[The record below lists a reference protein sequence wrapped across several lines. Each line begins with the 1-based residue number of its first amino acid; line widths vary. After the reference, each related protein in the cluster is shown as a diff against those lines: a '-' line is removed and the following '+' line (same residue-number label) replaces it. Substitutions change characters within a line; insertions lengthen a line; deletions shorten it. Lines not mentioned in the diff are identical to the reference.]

1 MSGFTMTDPS
11 GGIPFRMQNLQE
23 GNQYI
28 KKGNALL
35 PCPSFEK
42 PEDILKLP
50 ADEEVI
56 TVLGKQWARL
66 VLEYDFSIV
75 RKSGHGVQ
83 RPEAE
88 AMRLVSK
95 HTFVPVPEVI
105 STHFDDDYGRI
116 DMTVIPGTRL
126 EKKWDTLDEKTKESI
141 CLRLWDMI
149 SKIRAIS
156 RPPELEGLFQCL
168 ADGSLSRGKMLEDLQ
183 DPGRPLM
190 NDSDLRSRIYE
201 RYLHFGGSRYER
213 ELPDMLPR
221 SDCSVF
227 THADIAP
234 RNIMVD
240 EENRVTGILDWEW
253 AGWYPDYWEYAQIMR
268 PAFEGDFKVWMDRT
282 APQRWDISGINAS
295 RRVLF

>member
-1 MSGFTMTDPS
+1 MADPS
-11 GGIPFRMQNLQE
+11 GGVPFVMQNLQE
-23 GNQYI
+23 GNRYI
-28 KKGNALL
+28 KKGNILL

-42 PEDILKLP
+42 PEDILNLP
-50 ADEEVI
+50 PDEEVI
-56 TVLGKQWARL
+56 IVLGRQMGRV

-75 RKSGHGVQ
+75 RKSGHGV
-83 RPEAE
+83 RPPEAE
-88 AMRLVSK
+88 AMRLVSR
-95 HTFVPVPEVI
+95 HTSVPSPEVI
-105 STHFDDDYGRI
+105 FTHFYGDRGSI
-116 DMTVIPGTRL
+116 DMTRIPGMRL
-126 EKKWDTLDEKTKESI
+126 EKKWDTLDEKSKEFV
-141 CLRLWDMI
+141 CLQVWDMI
-149 SKIRAIS
+149 SKIRAIP
-156 RPPELEGLFQCL
+156 RPPELEGPFQCL
-168 ADGSLSRGKMLEDLQ
+168 ADGSLSRDALLADLQ

-240 EENRVTGILDWEW
+240 EQNTVTGILDWEW

-268 PAFEGDFKVWMDRT
+268 PAFEGDFKEWMDLT
-282 APQRWDISGINAS
+282 APQRWDISGINAA